1 MILRWSQL
9 TRQMEINRR
18 RAAATLFH
26 RTVSARDAKR
36 GGTELGIK
44 EEKEKGVDISA
55 RYPGRKV
62 S

>member
-1 MILRWSQL
+1 MESINAANGDKSKASRSNTVPIEPYRHA
-9 TRQMEINRR
+9 TRSEAEQR
-18 RAAATLFH
+18 
-26 RTVSARDAKR
+26 
-36 GGTELGIK
+36 LGIK